1 MSLCKCFAVLCGLAL
16 LLLAACT
23 AQPPADLPPAPTPA
37 LRPYQTATV
46 SPTSTPP
53 LQPVETPLPTA
64 TPFTYTVQAGDTLG
78 GIADRFRV
86 RLDVLQAANPGIS
99 PNSMSVGTVLNIPS
113 DPGNPEIEPSPTPVG
128 APIRQVTCHPS
139 LEAGMWCFVL
149 VENDGADPIENL
161 AAQVTLYSPAGEAFA
176 SQPAL
181 SMLNVLPPG
190 ASLPLIVFFP
200 PVIPSD
206 VQPRVQLL
214 TATRLLAED
223 ARYLPAALENTLVSV
238 DWSGQTA
245 QVSGKV
251 RLPADAAGPAG
262 QVWVAAAAYAA
273 DGRVVGVRRWE
284 SAAETA
290 PGSRLDF
297 AFTVSSL
304 GPSIARVELF
314 VEARPK

>member
-1 MSLCKCFAVLCGLAL
+1 MLCGLVL
-16 LLLAACT
+16 FSLMACSPQPT
-23 AQPPADLPPAPTPA
+23 AELPPAPTPA
-37 LRPYQTATV
+37 LRPYLTATA
-46 SPTSTPP
+46 SPTATPP

-78 GIADRFRV
+78 GIADKFRV
-86 RLDVLQAANPGIS
+86 RLEILQAANPGIS
-99 PNSMSVGTVLNIPS
+99 PNSMSVGAVLNIPS
-113 DPGNPEIEPSPTPVG
+113 DPGNPEVEPSPTPVG
-128 APIRQVTCHPS
+128 VPIRQVTCHPS

-161 AAQVTLYSPAGEAFA
+161 AAQVTLYSPAGEALA

-190 ASLPLIVFFP
+190 KSLPLMVFFP
-200 PVIPSD
+200 PVILAD
-206 VQPRVQLL
+206 ARPRVQLL

-223 ARYLPAALENTLVSV
+223 ARYLPAALENTLASV

-251 RLPADAAGPAG
+251 RLLAEAAGPAG

-273 DGRVVGVRRWE
+273 DGRVAGVRRWE
-284 SAAETA
+284 STAEII
-290 PGSRLDF
+290 PGDLLDF

-304 GPSIARVELF
+304 GPPIARVELF
-314 VEARPK
+314 VEVRPK